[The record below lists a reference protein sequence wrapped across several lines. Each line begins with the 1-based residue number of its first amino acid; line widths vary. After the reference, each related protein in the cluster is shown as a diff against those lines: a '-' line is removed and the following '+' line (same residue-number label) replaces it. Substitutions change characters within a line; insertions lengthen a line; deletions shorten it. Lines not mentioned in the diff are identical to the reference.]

1 MALDRLLKEHGG
13 LETGIPI
20 TPELTLS
27 DLEFADDAALGNTTT
42 EAASERITN
51 LDEGAVHAGMSISK
65 PKTKVQYIRNRP
77 DVSATTE
84 TDIASLPGEK
94 KFKFE
99 CPACGM
105 TYPTNHG
112 LAVHRGRW
120 CKGRKTAKKPSRKG
134 TVADRLITRIKV
146 EKYQDSLPK
155 VKMGREELDNV
166 YSFVYLGAEI
176 AADGDQQ
183 VTLKHRCDIAWGR
196 YNEHRTVLTLTN
208 SRLICDYVFMQH

>member
-13 LETGIPI
+13 LETGLPI
-20 TPELTLS
+20 TPALTLS
-27 DLEFADDAALGNTTT
+27 DLEFADDAALANTTT

-51 LDEGAVHAGMSISK
+51 LDNKAADAGMSISK
-65 PKTKVQYIRNRP
+65 PKTKVQHIRRRP
-77 DVSATTE
+77 NVSVTTE
-84 TDIASLPGEK
+84 TDISNLSEEK

-105 TYPTNHG
+105 TYPNNHG
-112 LAVHRGRW
+112 LSVHRGRW

-134 TVADRLITRIKV
+134 TVADRLITRMKV
-146 EKYQDSLPK
+146 EKYQESLPK
-155 VKMGREELDNV
+155 VKMGSEELENV

-183 VTLKHRCDIAWGR
+183 VTRKH
-196 YNEHRTVLTLTN
+196 
-208 SRLICDYVFMQH
+208 